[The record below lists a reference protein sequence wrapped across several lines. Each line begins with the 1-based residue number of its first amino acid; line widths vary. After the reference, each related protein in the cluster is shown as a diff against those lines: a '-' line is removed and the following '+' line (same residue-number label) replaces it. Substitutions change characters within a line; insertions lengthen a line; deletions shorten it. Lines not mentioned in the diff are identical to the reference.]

1 MPDLAFQIESAEA
14 LANAAT
20 PTIAFKV
27 RVTNAA
33 GEPIQSIAL
42 RVQVQI
48 EPMRRHYSVLEQE
61 KLREMF
67 GEPERWSQSLRP
79 LLWTNS
85 SMNIGGFSGSTTID
99 VLVPCTFDFNVAVTK
114 YIYGLEGGELPVTVL
129 FSGTVFHTGAMGL
142 QIAQIP
148 WDREANYRLPVSVW
162 KQMMD
167 RYYPDTAW
175 ICLRREV
182 HDQLND
188 FRARNG
194 LHTWE
199 QALERLLECMAEVK
213 S

>member
-1 MPDLAFQIESAEA
+1 MPDLKFQIDHAEP

-20 PTIAFKV
+20 PTIVFKV
-27 RVTNAA
+27 GVTNQT
-33 GEPIQSIAL
+33 GEPVQSMAL
-42 RVQVQI
+42 RIQVQI
-48 EPMRRHYSVLEQE
+48 EPMRRRYTAVEQE
-61 KLREMF
+61 KLKEMF

-85 SMNIGGFSGSTTID
+85 SINIGGFSGSTTID
-99 VLVPCTFDFNVAVTK
+99 VTVPCTFDFNVAVTK
-114 YIYGLEGGELPVTVL
+114 YIYGLEGGELPVTLL
-129 FSGTVFHTGAMGL
+129 FSGTVFHTGGTGL

-148 WDREANYRLPVSVW
+148 WDREAGYRLPVNVW

-167 RYYPDTAW
+167 LYYPNTAW
-175 ICLRREV
+175 LCVRREV

-199 QALERLLECMAEVK
+199 QALERLLDCAVEVK